1 LPLSVVRFAGEAEG
15 DRILERQADR
25 KVCLAKATRQDQV
38 GPVYW
43 RDTVDRAE
51 KREFVAWLNG
61 AFKESGSVVVAH
73 YTGLTVAQMSDLRS
87 KMRDAGGT
95 VKVAKNR
102 LAKIALQGTESEG
115 IADLFLGQTVVA
127 YANDPITAP
136 KVAVEFAK
144 TNDKLVILGGSMGA
158 TTLDADGVKSLAS
171 LPSLDELR
179 AKLVGMIQTPAQR
192 LAVLTSA
199 PAGQI
204 ARVIGAHAR
213 KNEAA

>member
-1 LPLSVVRFAGEAEG
+1 M
-15 DRILERQADR
+15 
-25 KVCLAKATRQDQV
+25 
-38 GPVYW
+38 
-43 RDTVDRAE
+43 DRAE

-87 KMRDAGGT
+87 KMREAGGS

-115 IADLFLGQTVVA
+115 IADLFTGQTVVA

-144 TNDKLVILGGSMGA
+144 ANDKLVILGGAMGA
-158 TTLDADGVKSLAS
+158 TTLNAEGVKSLAS

>member
-1 LPLSVVRFAGEAEG
+1 M
-15 DRILERQADR
+15 
-25 KVCLAKATRQDQV
+25 
-38 GPVYW
+38 
-43 RDTVDRAE
+43 DRAE

-73 YTGLTVAQMSDLRS
+73 YTGLTVAQLNDLRS

-115 IADLFLGQTVVA
+115 IADLFTGQTIVA

-136 KVAVEFAK
+136 KIAVEFAK
-144 TNDKLVILGGSMGA
+144 TNDKLVVLGGAMGT
-158 TTLDADGVKSLAS
+158 TTLDSEGVKSLAT

-192 LAVLTSA
+192 LAVLTAA